1 MFPIVT
7 YKFAFNFRLLLS
19 QILFRFF
26 LKNDE
31 KDSRQQQF
39 KIKCKFALCYNWNHC
54 PIKAVAWSTIAE
66 KDFVTL
72 NKFDKSANVYLLLSS
87 ECSLSMC
94 VCIFYSENQ
103 CTVSNTVFA

>member
-1 MFPIVT
+1 MKESFVLNL
-7 YKFAFNFRLLLS
+7 YY
-19 QILFRFF
+19 RF
-26 LKNDE
+26 
-31 KDSRQQQF
+31 Q
-39 KIKCKFALCYNWNHC
+39 KIWIRFETTTIWVKCKFVCYNFKHC